1 MSFINVSNVCKTFG
15 EKKVLD
21 DISFSAENETVA
33 VTGVSG
39 SGKTTLLRIVA
50 GLETADMGEVQKEG
64 AIAFAF
70 SEPRLFESISALENV
85 ACIIDAPKIAREQ
98 KAAEILSSLGIS
110 GDAMRLRPSELSAG
124 MAQRVSLA
132 RAVASDREIYLLDE
146 PTSNLDEETKKA
158 VVAFLREFRRGKT
171 ALVVTHDASVAEA
184 LAQKTLILEK
194 K

>member
-1 MSFINVSNVCKTFG
+1 MSFIKVSNVCKTFG

-21 DISFSAENETVA
+21 DISFSAENETIA

-50 GLETADMGEVQKEG
+50 GLETQSAGDVKKEG
-64 AIAFAF
+64 TVAFAF
-70 SEPRLFESISALENV
+70 SDPRLFESASALENV
-85 ACIIDAPKIAREQ
+85 ACVIDAPKAVREQ
-98 KAAEILSSLGIS
+98 KAAEILSAFGIS
-110 GDAMRLRPSELSAG
+110 DDASRLRPRELSAG

-146 PTSNLDEETKKA
+146 PTSNLDEDTKNK
-158 VVAFLREFRRGKT
+158 VVAFLRDFLRGKT
-171 ALVVTHDASVAEA
+171 ALVVTHDPAVAEA

-194 K
+194 A